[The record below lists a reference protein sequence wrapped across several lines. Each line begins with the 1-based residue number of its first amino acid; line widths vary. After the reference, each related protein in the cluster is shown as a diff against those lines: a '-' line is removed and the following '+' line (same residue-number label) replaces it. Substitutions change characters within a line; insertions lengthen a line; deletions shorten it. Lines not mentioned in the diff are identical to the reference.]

1 MLAAGCVEVRV
12 VGRTIPS
19 WRMVVEDE
27 LPKLQKFG
35 DFLRSEDKKVLDD
48 LLLQCRLYASYAGTM
63 ASPIRAL
70 PLLMSMMFGQHKRL
84 MELEKKIDRQTEL
97 LNKLTP
103 EVQIS
108 SVESS
113 VAEESGHIT
122 ILGQQQLSV

>member
-1 MLAAGCVEVRV
+1 MLAAGCVEVRF

-84 MELEKKIDRQTEL
+84 MELEKRVDRQTEL
-97 LNKLTP
+97 LNSRKL
-103 EVQIS
+103 EVHNS
-108 SVESS
+108 SAESS
-113 VAEESGHIT
+113 GADESGRIT
-122 ILGQQQLSV
+122 VLRQGQQQL

>member
-1 MLAAGCVEVRV
+1 
-12 VGRTIPS
+12 
-19 WRMVVEDE
+19 MVVEDE